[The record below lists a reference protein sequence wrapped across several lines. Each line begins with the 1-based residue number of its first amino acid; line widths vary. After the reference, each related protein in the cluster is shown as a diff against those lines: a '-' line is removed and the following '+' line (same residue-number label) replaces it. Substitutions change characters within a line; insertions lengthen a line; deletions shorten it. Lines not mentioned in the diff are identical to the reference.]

1 MSNIR
6 DFNIFNHSRYGNTL
20 LKFGDTF
27 KQEIVPKQSRFNKE
41 INFNTKRRN
50 VVLSLSLQKKA
61 IIGH

>member
-20 LKFGDTF
+20 LKFWDTI

-41 INFNTKRRN
+41 MNFNTKIKN
-50 VVLSLSLQKKA
+50 VVLSLSL
-61 IIGH
+61 